1 MPISNYEGDVIG
13 VAQII
18 NKTSGEFPFFLLFS
32 VQSVMHS
39 RFSNQVHVNSPN
51 VM

>member
-18 NKTSGEFPFFLLFS
+18 NKTSGKSSKDVEFPGS
-32 VQSVMHS
+32 ESGS
-39 RFSNQVHVNSPN
+39 PGEEERSN
-51 VM
+51 